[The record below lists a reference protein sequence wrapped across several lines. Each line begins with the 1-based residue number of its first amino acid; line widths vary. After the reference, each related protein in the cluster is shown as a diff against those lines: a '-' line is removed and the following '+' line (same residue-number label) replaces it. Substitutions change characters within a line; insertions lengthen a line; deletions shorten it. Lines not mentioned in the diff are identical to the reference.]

1 MIYQWS
7 KTYSNSNIQSKKERA
22 LHFGQFDHKHLFGR
36 DIEIFMKELQFQI
49 DMYVSFGEES
59 VKNGVNHGEILYIAK
74 KLN

>member
-1 MIYQWS
+1 
-7 KTYSNSNIQSKKERA
+7 
-22 LHFGQFDHKHLFGR
+22 
-36 DIEIFMKELQFQI
+36 MKELQFQI